1 MTLQDSLTGKSAHE
15 RAFSR
20 TNTGSASTEHFYAN
34 LTPFDNFSQITHFDR
49 YLPLPRDWF
58 IGIADV
64 VQSTT
69 AIKTG
74 RSKPASPVGG
84 AVLAA
89 IPNAFPELSF
99 PYVFGGDGA

>member
-15 RAFSR
+15 RAFSS

-34 LTPFDNFSQITHFDR
+34 LKPFDNFSQITHFDR

-69 AIKTG
+69 AIKSG
-74 RSKPASPVGG
+74 RYKAVNTVGA
-84 AVLAA
+84 AVLVRH
-89 IPNAFPELSF
+89 NQR
-99 PYVFGGDGA
+99 VT